1 MARPTSTS
9 GISADEFEKLARER
23 VPFVGQLGPVVER
36 LEAGAAMLRQPYR
49 EEFLR
54 PGGTVAGPVLM
65 ALADLAM
72 YATVLSRLRR
82 AELAVTTS
90 LHINFLRRP
99 KPGDI
104 LAEATLLRL
113 GKRLAVGEVA
123 LYTAGDPDMV
133 AHVTGT
139 YSIPPDLSG

>member
-36 LEAGAAMLRQPYR
+36 LEAGAATLRQPYR

-104 LAEATLLRL
+104 LAEATLLKL